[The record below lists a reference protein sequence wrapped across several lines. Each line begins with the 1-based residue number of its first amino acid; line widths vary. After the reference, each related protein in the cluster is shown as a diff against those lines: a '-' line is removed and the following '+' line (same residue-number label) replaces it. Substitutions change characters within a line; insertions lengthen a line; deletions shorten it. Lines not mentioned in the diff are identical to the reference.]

1 MKNHAKHI
9 TSLFLDVH
17 MTYMSNSSSS
27 FMHTTYQEA
36 NKYIK
41 SITSM
46 AHIVNIHLITIKV
59 SKTIFNTIRKSTITL
74 PWSIQFGLIHTLK
87 MGTGAFP

>member
-9 TSLFLDVH
+9 TSLFLGVH
-17 MTYMSNSSSS
+17 MTYISKSFPS
-27 FMHTTYQEA
+27 FMHTIYQEA

-46 AHIVNIHLITIKV
+46 VNIADIHLITIRV
-59 SKTIFNTIRKSTITL
+59 NSTIFNTMRKSTITL
-74 PWSIQFGLIHTLK
+74 P
-87 MGTGAFP
+87 